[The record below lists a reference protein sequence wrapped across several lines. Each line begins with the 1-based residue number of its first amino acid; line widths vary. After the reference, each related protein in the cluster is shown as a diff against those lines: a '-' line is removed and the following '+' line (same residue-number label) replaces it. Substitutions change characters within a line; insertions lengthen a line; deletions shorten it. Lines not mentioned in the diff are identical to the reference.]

1 MSRTLHVIDQ
11 PGEIAEAA
19 VLRLSVDAAQQ
30 ATSDQATQHAWLLF
44 GGEATRDAADEVGLS
59 EQQFRL
65 LPRPVGVHKLL
76 PAALAVPRR
85 LINTA
90 HRVVCWT
97 EGAAQIISLLGCSH
111 VVRRVE
117 HATLCPFAKGLI
129 DQSEVLRDANNYD
142 RESRRERWGV
152 AEDTTV
158 VALIG
163 DRFDHVDASAAM
175 MMIALTHEALN
186 AVHPE
191 RADVRVLCHPL
202 THQRA
207 EATEF
212 SSLLSIDHH
221 MIQDEAVAR
230 PWSVL
235 NACDAALA
243 PMPSD
248 SGLAILWAEA
258 MGLPFIAPSDPRLPM
273 LDELQHRIPARSSKP
288 SDLAD
293 ALTNWVQSRVPVV
306 STPIAAG

>member
-11 PGEIAEAA
+11 PGEIVEAA

-30 ATSDQATQHAWLLF
+30 ATDGQATQHAWLLF
-44 GGEATRDAADEVGLS
+44 GGEATRDAAYAVGLN
-59 EQQFRL
+59 EQQFSL
-65 LPRPVGVHKLL
+65 LPKPVGVHKLL
-76 PAALAVPRR
+76 PPALAVPKR
-85 LINTA
+85 LVNSA

-117 HATLCPFAKGLI
+117 HATLGPFAKGLI
-129 DQSEVLRDANNYD
+129 DRSEVLRDAKNND
-142 RESRRERWGV
+142 RGPHRERWGV

-158 VALIG
+158 IALIG
-163 DRFDHVDASAAM
+163 DRFDHIDASAAM

-186 AVHPE
+186 AVQPE
-191 RADVRVLCHPL
+191 RADVRLLCHPL

-207 EATEF
+207 EATSF

-221 MIQDEAVAR
+221 LIQDEAVAL

-248 SGLAILWAEA
+248 SGLSILWAEA
-258 MGLPFIAPSDPRLPM
+258 MGRPFIAPSDPRRPM

-293 ALTNWVQSRVPVV
+293 ALTRWVRSRVPVA
-306 STPIAAG
+306 TAPIATG